1 MYEAHRPGGETPIPS
16 PVVRWTIAAIGRTL
30 VTLGLLILL
39 FVTYELWG
47 TGIFTART
55 QHSLKH
61 KFAQELQQVQRDNP
75 VLTAPTTTTGTTG
88 TTRTTEPRPTT
99 PTTINPKLQVPPAEG
114 DPIGKIDI
122 DKINIHW
129 IFVEGVQLTDLAK
142 GPGHYPGTPLPGQIG
157 NAAIAGH
164 RTTHGAPFFNIGD
177 LHKGDRIKITTL
189 AGTFT
194 YQLYKDPFP
203 VQPTQFSVVGPPQGN
218 EPKVELT
225 LTTCNPKYSASQ
237 RLIVKARLLPKIS
250 SKPVAP
256 PKVIN
261 GKKVKPPPKAQL
273 ATALEG
279 QANSV
284 VPSVVWGFIVAIV
297 GAAWW
302 WAFRRW
308 RHPLTWIVGLL
319 PFFAVLFPF
328 YVYLERALPNG
339 Y

>member
-1 MYEAHRPGGETPIPS
+1 MR
-16 PVVRWTIAAIGRTL
+16 RTIAAIGRTL

-47 TGIFTART
+47 TGIFTARA
-55 QHSLKH
+55 QSNLKH
-61 KFAQELQQVQRDNP
+61 KFNEQLQKIQHDNP
-75 VLTAPTTTTGTTG
+75 VLTAPPTQ
-88 TTRTTEPRPTT
+88 PPPTT
-99 PTTINPKLQVPPAEG
+99 PGVTRPPTTIDPATQVAPPEG
-114 DPIGKIDI
+114 QPIGKIDI
-122 DKINIHW
+122 PKINVHW
-129 IFVEGVQLTDLAK
+129 VFLEGVQLTDLAD

-164 RTTHGAPFFNIGD
+164 RTTHGAPFFNVGD
-177 LHKGDRIKITTL
+177 LHIGDRIQITTF
-189 AGTFT
+189 AGNFT
-194 YQLYKDPFP
+194 YAVWKEPYP
-203 VQPTQFSVVGPPQGN
+203 VQPTEYSVVGPPQGN

-237 RLIVKARLLPKIS
+237 RLIIKARLLRNIS
-250 SKPVAP
+250 TKPVAP
-256 PKVIN
+256 PKFVN

-284 VPSVVWGFIVAIV
+284 VPSVVWGFIVAFV
-297 GAAWW
+297 GLVWW
-302 WAFRRW
+302 LAFRRW
-308 RHPLTWIVGLL
+308 RHPLTWLVGLV
-319 PFFAVLFPF
+319 PFFVVLFPF